1 MATKK
6 SQKRAFN
13 GMRYRELQRANS
25 VQRTKIQKEHKKW
38 LKDNGYRNVGWDN
51 VISLAQKLNEIL
63 DESRFDD
70 MSLEE
75 LFLEAD
81 RIGNKYLTAEEIQEF
96 NQKLSQ
102 EVSEIGELIDE
113 QFPDTEVEVIDFG
126 SDLIKEPQNKRD
138 RKTYRTVKI

>member
-1 MATKK
+1 MTTRK
-6 SQKRAFN
+6 SRARNFN
-13 GMRYRELQRANS
+13 GMSYRELQRANS
-25 VQRTKIQKEHKKW
+25 VNREKITKEQNQW
-38 LKDNGYRNVGWDN
+38 LKDNGYRNVGWDP
-51 VISLAQKLNEIL
+51 VISLAQKLDEIL
-63 DESRFDD
+63 DESRFDE
-70 MSLEE
+70 MSLED

-81 RIGNKYLTAEEIQEF
+81 RIGNKYLTSEEIQEF

-126 SDLIKEPQNKRD
+126 TNSVKKPPRKSD